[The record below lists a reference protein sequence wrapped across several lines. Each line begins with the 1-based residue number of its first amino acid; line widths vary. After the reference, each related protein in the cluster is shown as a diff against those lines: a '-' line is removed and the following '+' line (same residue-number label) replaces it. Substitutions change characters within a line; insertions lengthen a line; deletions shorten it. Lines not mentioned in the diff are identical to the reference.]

1 MVVIIKQIKVYAMR
15 FIAGYLSERN
25 TISVFVSNM
34 YVEATIARGRDRKM
48 LLWYKLHLLREIYL
62 SEKYAICILYK

>member
-48 LLWYKLHLLREIYL
+48 LL
-62 SEKYAICILYK
+62 